1 MIKSHITA
9 LEVTLNSL
17 DGIISA
23 KVNAKTN
30 VLVVHYRKEIVV
42 LRKLIKDVQDL
53 GYPEAEHMQDT
64 SKNDIR
70 DVL

>member
-1 MIKSHITA
+1 VVKSPITA

-23 KVNAKTN
+23 KVNTKTN
-30 VLVVHYRKEIVV
+30 VLVVHYRTEIVI

-53 GYPEAEHMQDT
+53 GYPEAEYIQDT

-70 DVL
+70 DVM

>member
-1 MIKSHITA
+1 MTGKKAELQVVKSPTTA

-23 KVNAKTN
+23 KVNTKTN
-30 VLVVHYRKEIVV
+30 MLVVHYRAEIIV

-53 GYPEAEHMQDT
+53 GYPEAEH
-64 SKNDIR
+64 
-70 DVL
+70 V